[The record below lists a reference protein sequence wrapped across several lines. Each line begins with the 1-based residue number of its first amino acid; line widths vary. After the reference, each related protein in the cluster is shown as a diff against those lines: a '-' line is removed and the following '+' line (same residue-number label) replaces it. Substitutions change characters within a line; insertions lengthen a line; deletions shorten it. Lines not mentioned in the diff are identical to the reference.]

1 MKKTYSK
8 PEIQTV
14 VIELTKMIA
23 LSRYDDNATKN
34 EVLSRR
40 GGSHWDDDDDDEDY

>member
-23 LSRYDDNATKN
+23 LSRYDENATGN

-40 GGSHWDDDDDDEDY
+40 RGDFWEDDDDY

>member
-23 LSRYDDNATKN
+23 LSKYDENATEN
-34 EVLSRR
+34 EVLSRSS
-40 GGSHWDDDDDDEDY
+40 GGFWDGDDDDDY